1 MTKMSRVERRKAHN
15 LYEQQKDVFE
25 EEHVD
30 QQDETLPSRQS
41 VKDQRKK
48 KQEKAK
54 TKTPLFTV
62 LAVLFVFVPIIVFV
76 SLLYFTKSDPFN
88 PNKDYEDVFIDSS
101 QSKYESLPKA
111 RKQQETED
119 TVALQDSAKK
129 TKDQETDKKTEDL
142 ESSVSKKEQA
152 KGNKPS
158 ESKKEQAEDNKPS
171 ENKKEPTEEKESS
184 IHKKVDTKANEKSE
198 SKASAA
204 AAPAPEETKT
214 VQKDTQQ
221 AQTKEDATRVVKHT
235 VKKKE
240 TLYRISMKYYKSRAG
255 EDKIR
260 NYNNLNGNEVYTG
273 QVLNI
278 PLTN

>member
-1 MTKMSRVERRKAHN
+1 MTKMSRVERRKARN

-111 RKQQETED
+111 GKQQETED

-204 AAPAPEETKT
+204 AAPEETKT

-221 AQTKEDATRVVKHT
+221 AQAKEDATRVVKHT

>member
-111 RKQQETED
+111 AKQQETED

-142 ESSVSKKEQA
+142 ESSVSKKKQV
-152 KGNKPS
+152 KGDKPS

-204 AAPAPEETKT
+204 AAPEETKT

-221 AQTKEDATRVVKHT
+221 AQAKEDATRVVKHT

>member
-111 RKQQETED
+111 RKQQETDD

-152 KGNKPS
+152 
-158 ESKKEQAEDNKPS
+158 EDNKPL

-204 AAPAPEETKT
+204 AAPEETKT

-221 AQTKEDATRVVKHT
+221 AQVKEDATRVVKHT

>member
-1 MTKMSRVERRKAHN
+1 MTKMSRVERRKARN

-111 RKQQETED
+111 AKQQETDD

-158 ESKKEQAEDNKPS
+158 KKEQAEDNKPS

-184 IHKKVDTKANEKSE
+184 IHKKVDTKANERSE

-204 AAPAPEETKT
+204 AAPEETKT

-221 AQTKEDATRVVKHT
+221 AQAKEDATRVVKHT

>member
-1 MTKMSRVERRKAHN
+1 MTKMSRVERRKARN

-48 KQEKAK
+48 KQDKAK

-62 LAVLFVFVPIIVFV
+62 LAVLFVFVPIIVFI
-76 SLLYFTKSDPFN
+76 SLLYFTKGDPFN

-111 RKQQETED
+111 GKQQETED
-119 TVALQDSAKK
+119 TVALQDSAKE
-129 TKDQETDKKTEDL
+129 TKDQETDEKTEDL
-142 ESSVSKKEQA
+142 VSSVSKKEQA

-171 ENKKEPTEEKESS
+171 ENKIEPTEEKDSS

-204 AAPAPEETKT
+204 AAPEETKT

-221 AQTKEDATRVVKHT
+221 VQAKEGATRVVKHT

>member
-1 MTKMSRVERRKAHN
+1 MTKMSRVERRKARN

-48 KQEKAK
+48 KQDKAK

-62 LAVLFVFVPIIVFV
+62 LAVLFVFVPIIVFI
-76 SLLYFTKSDPFN
+76 SLLYFTKGDPFN

-111 RKQQETED
+111 GKQQETED
-119 TVALQDSAKK
+119 TVALQDSAKE
-129 TKDQETDKKTEDL
+129 TKDQETDEKTEDPV
-142 ESSVSKKEQA
+142 SSVSKKEQA
-152 KGNKPS
+152 KGSKPS
-158 ESKKEQAEDNKPS
+158 ESKKEQTEDNKPS
-171 ENKKEPTEEKESS
+171 ENKKEPTEEKDSS

-204 AAPAPEETKT
+204 AAPEETKT

-221 AQTKEDATRVVKHT
+221 VQTKEDATRVVKHT

>member
-142 ESSVSKKEQA
+142 ESSVSKKEQV

-184 IHKKVDTKANEKSE
+184 IHKKVDTKANERLE

-204 AAPAPEETKT
+204 AAPEETKT

>member
-62 LAVLFVFVPIIVFV
+62 LAVLFIFVPIIVFV

-204 AAPAPEETKT
+204 AAPEETKT

-221 AQTKEDATRVVKHT
+221 AQAKEDATRVVKHT

>member
-1 MTKMSRVERRKAHN
+1 MTKMSRVERRKARN

-48 KQEKAK
+48 KQDKAK

-62 LAVLFVFVPIIVFV
+62 LAVLFVFVPIIVFI
-76 SLLYFTKSDPFN
+76 SLLYFTKGDPFN

-111 RKQQETED
+111 GKQQETED
-119 TVALQDSAKK
+119 TVALQDSAKE
-129 TKDQETDKKTEDL
+129 TKDQETDEKTEDL
-142 ESSVSKKEQA
+142 VSSVSKKEQA

-171 ENKKEPTEEKESS
+171 ENKKEPTEEKDSS

-204 AAPAPEETKT
+204 AAPEETKT

-221 AQTKEDATRVVKHT
+221 VQAKEDATRVVKHT

-260 NYNNLNGNEVYTG
+260 HYNNLNGNEVYTG

>member
-1 MTKMSRVERRKAHN
+1 MTKMSRVERRKARN

-48 KQEKAK
+48 KQDKAK

-62 LAVLFVFVPIIVFV
+62 LAVLFVFVPIIVFI
-76 SLLYFTKSDPFN
+76 SLLYFTKGDPFN

-111 RKQQETED
+111 GKQQETED
-119 TVALQDSAKK
+119 TVALQDSAKE
-129 TKDQETDKKTEDL
+129 TKDQETDEKTEDL
-142 ESSVSKKEQA
+142 VSSVSKKEQA

-171 ENKKEPTEEKESS
+171 ENKKEPTEEKDSS

-204 AAPAPEETKT
+204 AAPEETKT

-221 AQTKEDATRVVKHT
+221 VQAKEDATRVVKHT

-255 EDKIR
+255 EDKIS

>member
-142 ESSVSKKEQA
+142 ESSVSKKEQV

-204 AAPAPEETKT
+204 AAPEETKT

-221 AQTKEDATRVVKHT
+221 AQAKEDATRVVKHT

>member
-129 TKDQETDKKTEDL
+129 TKNQETDKKTEDL
-142 ESSVSKKEQA
+142 ESSVSKKEQV

-184 IHKKVDTKANEKSE
+184 IHKKVDTKANERSE
-198 SKASAA
+198 SKASVAA
-204 AAPAPEETKT
+204 APEETKT

-260 NYNNLNGNEVYTG
+260 NYNNLNSNEVYTG

>member
-1 MTKMSRVERRKAHN
+1 MTKMSRVERRKARN

-111 RKQQETED
+111 GKQQETED

-204 AAPAPEETKT
+204 AAPEETKT

>member
-62 LAVLFVFVPIIVFV
+62 LAVLFVFVPIIVFI

-111 RKQQETED
+111 GKQQETED

-152 KGNKPS
+152 KGHKPS

-171 ENKKEPTEEKESS
+171 ENKKETTEEKESS

-204 AAPAPEETKT
+204 AAPEETKT

>member
-204 AAPAPEETKT
+204 AAPEETKT

-221 AQTKEDATRVVKHT
+221 AQAKEDATRVVKHT

>member
-129 TKDQETDKKTEDL
+129 TKNQETDKKTEDL
-142 ESSVSKKEQA
+142 ESSVSKKEQV

-184 IHKKVDTKANEKSE
+184 IHKKVDTKANERSE
-198 SKASAA
+198 SKASVAA
-204 AAPAPEETKT
+204 APEETKT

>member
-1 MTKMSRVERRKAHN
+1 MTKMSRVERRKARN

-111 RKQQETED
+111 RKQQETDD

-142 ESSVSKKEQA
+142 ESSVSKKEQV

-184 IHKKVDTKANEKSE
+184 IHKKVDTKANERSE
-198 SKASAA
+198 SKASVAA
-204 AAPAPEETKT
+204 APEETKT

>member
-111 RKQQETED
+111 AKQQETED

-142 ESSVSKKEQA
+142 ESSVSKKEQV
-152 KGNKPS
+152 KGDKPS

-171 ENKKEPTEEKESS
+171 ENKKG
-184 IHKKVDTKANEKSE
+184 TK
-198 SKASAA
+198 
-204 AAPAPEETKT
+204 
-214 VQKDTQQ
+214 
-221 AQTKEDATRVVKHT
+221 R
-235 VKKKE
+235 
-240 TLYRISMKYYKSRAG
+240 RR
-255 EDKIR
+255 
-260 NYNNLNGNEVYTG
+260 
-273 QVLNI
+273 
-278 PLTN
+278 

>member
-1 MTKMSRVERRKAHN
+1 MTKMSRVERRKARN

-204 AAPAPEETKT
+204 AAPEETKT

-221 AQTKEDATRVVKHT
+221 AQAKEDATRVVKHT

>member
-204 AAPAPEETKT
+204 AAPEETKT

>member
-198 SKASAA
+198 SNASAA
-204 AAPAPEETKT
+204 AAPEETKT